1 MKKLITFLLCTAL
14 FAVTANAATYY
25 VNTSLVT
32 GANNGSSWTDAFKTF
47 DAAIA
52 ASFTSDATVDN
63 VYIKGAISKSNAWN
77 MSIDN
82 YYGSFEGWESS
93 PTQRPMNDNDGN
105 GIIELWEFKYP
116 ATFTSTNNAT
126 AINGSAAILDGFTI
140 THKGTVSGSTSMT
153 TLISPTGQ
161 TVQNCVFYGSN
172 LTYSA
177 YTNHNGGCV
186 LKVLGTFQNNLVE
199 KNNVTI
205 TYGNTTDIKIAPILD
220 INFPSSGTISAKVI
234 GCIFRNNNASITNST
249 LTAAAPANIRGMILN
264 VTQTTTSGSA
274 TVTFSDCIVHNNTA
288 SYTGNGTYL
297 TASSA
302 AIVSCLTFSG
312 SNTNDAM
319 INCTFANNSTTNMAN
334 ACYFVTSSGTGVYH
348 KVYNNVFWNNS
359 NSGTN
364 KSIQSQSAQNAN
376 TVFDNNYLDLV
387 TGGSFGGTTW
397 GANNVTNLS
406 QSNTGNNSPLF
417 KNPPIKAS
425 VNFIGS
431 ALATSDSTI
440 IKQADWRI
448 TAIGSYLYHKGAAT
462 ATTSITTDKSGIS
475 FYSSNP
481 TVGAYEFTG
490 NQAITFSPFNPNKTY
505 GDVTFTLAA
514 SGGPSGSAVT
524 FSSSDATIASVS
536 GSIVTILKP
545 GTCNLLANQAA
556 GGSFT
561 AATQVSQ
568 SLTVG
573 AKGLTITSPAVTDKV
588 YDGTT
593 AVVITGTLS
602 GVINS
607 DDVSLVGIGNT
618 LGSNVGT
625 NKTVTAAC
633 TLNGTKAPYY
643 SLSQPTGLNAIF
655 TAKPLTIGAPSI
667 ASKVYDGSATSGT
680 VTPGALSGLVGSQNV
695 YVSAATGTFGDANV
709 GTVKSATIVYTLADG
724 PTSGLATNYSL
735 ANGSANGDITAA
747 SGSPTSDNL
756 NNSGLTDNQLANTNL
771 TISSGEFIIN
781 ATKTVRSLTIAPG
794 AKLTHSSGTLTTTSG
809 ITLESDATGTATIM
823 DSYTEPT
830 ITATVKQYVTA
841 GRNWYMSAPLNNTAD
856 YSALDKGASVAEYN
870 EVTGLWPAVTNGTL
884 TRGKGYVQVASA
896 SQGTTGTVSFSGTT
910 NSGNVPVTLTYTS
923 GKGNG
928 YNLVGNPYPSYLSW
942 SAVAA
947 DNTAANMPTGTMWYR
962 TISYNG
968 KNAWTPNTVY
978 SLNDI
983 VYNGTRFYKA
993 TSVTG
998 TSDASGGP
1006 TGGLTGITDGSVV
1019 WNYEGS
1025 IYLFATISASGV
1037 ASPAT
1042 VSNLVPPM
1050 QAFWVKSTGGTLTFK
1065 NAMRSHNSGGTNAL
1079 KAPKAL
1085 TTDIKLLRLNVSNGV
1100 SADEA
1105 VIYASAD
1112 ASNAFDTYDA
1122 PKYFNT
1128 AGSNQPEIY
1137 TQVGSEKLVI
1147 NAMNELSHGT
1157 EIPLGFATEKG
1168 NNFTISATEL
1178 KNISTDIQVV
1188 LKDKQLNREF
1198 DLSTSNVYEFSS
1210 DVANDTNRFSLLFKS
1225 KGTTSGLNNV
1235 EKLNAQVFVNA
1246 NNQITIIASDKATC
1260 KIYNAVGQLVSS
1272 VKSITNRTIV
1282 NSIRQAGVYVVKLT
1296 ENGNELTTKVIIK

>member
-1 MKKLITFLLCTAL
+1 MKKLITFLLFAAL
-14 FAVTANAATYY
+14 FQQTANAATYY
-25 VNTSLVT
+25 VNIGLAT
-32 GANNGSSWTDAFKTF
+32 GNNDGSSWTNAFKTF
-47 DAAIA
+47 DAVIA

-63 VYIKGAISKSNAWN
+63 VYIKGNISKSNAWT
-77 MSIDN
+77 MSVDN

-105 GIIELWEFKYP
+105 GIIESWEFMYP
-116 ATFTSTNNAT
+116 TALTFTNYNNN

-140 THKGTVSGSTSMT
+140 THTGAVNSTSGMT
-153 TLISPTGQ
+153 TFLSVVGQ
-161 TVQNCVFYGSN
+161 TIQNCVFSGSN
-172 LTYSA
+172 LSYGATTA
-177 YTNHNGGCV
+177 YTNNNGPCL
-186 LKVLGTFQNNLVE
+186 LKVLGTFKNNLVE
-199 KNNVTI
+199 KNTVSI
-205 TYGNTTDIKIAPILD
+205 TYGATDITITPILD
-220 INFPSSGTISAKVI
+220 VTSPTTNVVVSGCV
-234 GCIFRNNNASITNST
+234 FRNNKVTISNTSGTAITN
-249 LTAAAPANIRGMILN
+249 LRGTILN
-264 VTQTTTSGSA
+264 VKANTA
-274 TVTFSDCIVHNNTA
+274 AVTFSDCLGHNNEVN
-288 SYTGNGTYL
+288 YTGGGSNL
-297 TASSA
+297 TANRASIAGSL
-302 AIVSCLTFSG
+302 SFSG
-312 SNTNDAM
+312 STSTISY
-319 INCTFANNSTTNMAN
+319 INCLFANNKTTNMVSCMHVFQNTA
-334 ACYFVTSSGTGVYH
+334 VVH
-348 KVYNNVFWNNS
+348 KLYNNAFWNNQNIVS
-359 NSGTN
+359 STSTTTGVGI
-364 KSIQSQSAQNAN
+364 SSSSSQIAA
-376 TVFDNNYLDLV
+376 TVISNNYMDV
-387 TGGSFGGTTW
+387 AAAGTW
-397 GANNVTNLS
+397 GTACTYTNNQTNLS
-406 QSNTGNNSPLF
+406 KSNTGANAPIF
-417 KNPPIKAS
+417 KSPPING
-425 VNFIGS
+425 VNNLIGS
-431 ALATSDSTI
+431 FQTIGAELTSINQS
-440 IKQADWRI
+440 DWRS
-448 TAIGSYLYHKGAAT
+448 TSSSSYLYQKGAS
-462 ATTSITTDKSGIS
+462 TTTTGVSTDKAGIS
-475 FYSSNP
+475 FVALTPS
-481 TVGAYEFTG
+481 VGAYEIVST
-490 NQAITFSPFNPNKTY
+490 QAITFSPFNPTRTY
-505 GDVTFTLAA
+505 GDATFTLAA

-524 FSSSDATIASVS
+524 FSSSDVTVASVS
-536 GSIVTILKP
+536 GSTVTILKP

-556 GGSFT
+556 GGSFS

-633 TLNGTKAPYY
+633 TLSGTKAPYY

-709 GTVKSATIVYTLADG
+709 GTGKSATIVYTLADG

-781 ATKTVRSLTIAPG
+781 ATKTVRSLTIEPG

-1050 QAFWVKSTGGTLTFK
+1050 QAFWVKSNGGTLTFK
-1065 NAMRSHNSGGTNAL
+1065 NAMRSHNSGGTNTL
-1079 KAPKAL
+1079 KAPRNASN
-1085 TTDIKLLRLNVSNGV
+1085 DIKLLRLNVSNGA

-1105 VIYASAD
+1105 VIYASMD

-1122 PKYFNT
+1122 PKYFNS

-1137 TQVGSEKLVI
+1137 TQVGAEKLVI
-1147 NAMNELSHGT
+1147 NAMSEVNQET

-1168 NNFTISATEL
+1168 NDFSISASEFRNFGSDTKVL
-1178 KNISTDIQVV
+1178 
-1188 LKDKQLNREF
+1188 LKDKQTTSEF
-1198 DLSTSNVYEFSS
+1198 DLTTGQSYVFSS
-1210 DVANDTNRFSLLFKS
+1210 DVVNNTDRFSLIFRATGNTTEIDNS
-1225 KGTTSGLNNV
+1225 EKGNT
-1235 EKLNAQVFVNA
+1235 QVFVNA
-1246 NNQITIIASDKATC
+1246 QNQITIVGTEKCNYT
-1260 KIYNAVGQLVSS
+1260 IYNAIGQLIENGILNN
-1272 VKSITNRTIV
+1272 KLHTTNYKLNI
-1282 NSIRQAGVYVVKLT
+1282 GVYIVKVNNQSTRVV
-1296 ENGNELTTKVIIK
+1296 IK